1 MEIRFN
7 TKEDSKK
14 EQIQEFLKLSG
25 GERFLLFL
33 KQSMMFNQFSTKRK
47 YDTKNNFV
55 IDFTKHDK

>member
-7 TKEDSKK
+7 TKEDSKN
-14 EQIQEFLKLSG
+14 EQVKEFLRLSG

-33 KQSMMFNQFSTKRK
+33 KQSMLFNQFSTKRE
-47 YDTKNNFV
+47 YDTKNNFL